1 MPYSINGEDGMSQNF
16 MKRRLVVVEVEG
28 REQWAWVA

>member
-1 MPYSINGEDGMSQNF
+1 MPYSINGEDDMYQNF
-16 MKRRLVVVEVEG
+16 MKRRLVVEVEG